1 MTARDDA
8 VQAIAPFSEK
18 GFYLSEFRG
27 RTLAISVASS
37 ELRERAALREVL
49 ADLAANETRV
59 ILVSDHREALAELL
73 DTPAIAAD
81 EKRLEGAIW
90 QGLRKSSVVGVY
102 VGAGDARASATRRV
116 ALRLGRFKLVW
127 SDERGA
133 LEGEG
138 GRRLS
143 FVDL

>member
-49 ADLAANETRV
+49 ADLAANEASEAKLLVAKETRSKRRAAARRV
-59 ILVSDHREALAELL
+59 TKHDSDDAAELNGEL
-73 DTPAIAAD
+73 AAAD
-81 EKRLEGAIW
+81 MEG
-90 QGLRKSSVVGVY
+90 
-102 VGAGDARASATRRV
+102 
-116 ALRLGRFKLVW
+116 
-127 SDERGA
+127 
-133 LEGEG
+133 
-138 GRRLS
+138 
-143 FVDL
+143 